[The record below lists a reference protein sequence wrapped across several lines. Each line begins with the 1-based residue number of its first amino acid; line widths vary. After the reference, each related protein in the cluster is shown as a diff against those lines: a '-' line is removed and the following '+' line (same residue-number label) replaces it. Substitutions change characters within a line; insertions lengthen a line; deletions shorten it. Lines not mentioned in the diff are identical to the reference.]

1 MKKTLRLLSAA
12 LLASALTAGAQET
25 AAPAAFSAPERAA
38 LRAIAADVAVA
49 LREGAIPAG
58 APLSILPIVDD
69 RDDFAYG
76 LFKTAVTEA
85 GRNCVESRDDPMW
98 ENIVQET
105 AWSQRK
111 GSVGVLDEATLT
123 AFGKLQAANLLLYGD
138 VHVENE
144 SSGACRVE
152 VDLHVS
158 SVKTRQHLWGRS
170 FERTWT
176 PPAARAPFTSDEREA
191 IAHAMGEVVESLKSS
206 QAFGERAIS
215 ILPIRN
221 DSGDVVYGYLKDAV
235 VSAGRR
241 CVEYRDDPMWN
252 EIVAE
257 MAFNVRT
264 DGLLDQTQIARF
276 GSLKA
281 TDVLLYGTLRTCER
295 KKARILVELD
305 LHATDVKTREVI
317 WNANVFKRWYTTD
330 TDMTDGI
337 SDLPLPV
344 RARLAETVRAKLV
357 QSLEAAAKLKDIRS
371 IALSPLQGDE
381 DLYCTHI
388 LRDAITK
395 SGMLV
400 GNDMDRAT
408 FQGAKPTDAVAYGAV
423 RSLGN
428 EKIFDF
434 MGILRCYR
442 IDLDI
447 QSTVSRNDGR
457 DISWSDTVQD
467 SGIVSVWNWPKVI
480 LCAIVL
486 FVALVIL
493 GAILKAATRVR

>member
-1 MKKTLRLLSAA
+1 MKKTFRLLSAA

-25 AAPAAFSAPERAA
+25 AAFSAPERSA

-69 RDDFAYG
+69 DRDEFAYG

-123 AFGKLQAANLLLYGD
+123 AFGKLQAANLLLYGN
-138 VHVENE
+138 VRVENE

-158 SVKTRQHLWGRS
+158 SVKTRQHVWGRS
-170 FERTWT
+170 FERAWT

-191 IAHAMGEVVESLKSS
+191 IAQAMGEVVDSLKAS
-206 QAFGERAIS
+206 QAFGDRAIS
-215 ILPIRN
+215 ILPIIN
-221 DSGDVVYGYLKDAV
+221 DRGDVVYGYLKDAA

-241 CVEYRDDPMWN
+241 CVEHRDDPMWN
-252 EIVAE
+252 EVVAE
-257 MAFNVRT
+257 MAFNVGN
-264 DGLLDQTQIARF
+264 DGLLNQTMIARF
-276 GSLKA
+276 GSLKS

-305 LHATDVKTREVI
+305 LRATDVKTREVI
-317 WNANVFKRWYTTD
+317 WSANVFRRWYATD
-330 TDMTDGI
+330 ADMAEGI
-337 SDLPLPV
+337 SNLPQVV
-344 RARLAETVRAKLV
+344 RARLAATVRAKLV
-357 QSLEAAAKLKDIRS
+357 ESLNAEAKLKETRS

-381 DLYCTHI
+381 DLYCSHI

-395 SGMLV
+395 SGLHV
-400 GNDMDRAT
+400 GNDFDRAT
-408 FQGAKPTDAVAYGAV
+408 FQGAKQTDAVAYGAV
-423 RSLGN
+423 RSLDS
-428 EKIFDF
+428 KKTFDF
-434 MGILRCYR
+434 LGILRCYR

-447 QSTVSRNDGR
+447 QSAVSRNEGR
-457 DISWSDTVQD
+457 DVLWSDTVQD
-467 SGIVSVWNWPKVI
+467 SVVVSVWNWPKAI
-480 LCAIVL
+480 FFAIVL
-486 FVALVIL
+486 LIVLVFL
-493 GAILKAATRVR
+493 CAILKAATRVR